1 MGVDTNPGGPQPIE
15 RPHQIT
21 ELDPDQLVAAILRLT
36 MEISVLRDRLATHE
50 QLLADHG
57 LNAQAI
63 DEFRPSAEE
72 RQRRAAARMHLIDS
86 VMKDLS

>member
-1 MGVDTNPGGPQPIE
+1 MAATERDAGPQPID
-15 RPHQIT
+15 RPRQIA
-21 ELDPDQLVAAILRLT
+21 ELTPDQVVAAILRLT

-57 LNAQAI
+57 LNAAAI
-63 DEFRPSAEE
+63 DEFEPDAAEKT
-72 RQRRAAARMHLIDS
+72 RRSAARMHLIDS